1 MSSEQKYSDITQEDR
16 SDLLERKDRRVKA
29 LEAALKQLKSILEVP
44 ASNRVMMQIAGPA
57 RRCLNIIKSTEE
69 KITQPQ

>member
-1 MSSEQKYSDITQEDR
+1 MNEQKYSDITQEDR

-57 RRCLNIIKSTEE
+57 RRCLNIIKSTEG
-69 KITQPQ
+69 KITQPL

>member
-1 MSSEQKYSDITQEDR
+1 MNEQKYINSIYDHHSD
-16 SDLLERKDRRVKA
+16 SLERLERRVKA

>member
-1 MSSEQKYSDITQEDR
+1 MSNEQKYLGLTQEDR
-16 SDLLERKDRRVKA
+16 SELLKRMDRRVKA
-29 LEAALKQLKSILEVP
+29 LEAALKQLKAILEVP

-69 KITQPQ
+69 KNTQPQ